1 VLKYHNIKEVKYHY
15 GSEEQ
20 RWEEMSVFSC
30 WEEKEDGDET
40 SSQGKLQ
47 KEKERERGTEDD

>member
-1 VLKYHNIKEVKYHY
+1 
-15 GSEEQ
+15 
-20 RWEEMSVFSC
+20 MSVFSC